1 MSCNNAAIR
10 AVFDSATL
18 QDVAAGGTINLP
30 EVTSNSCC
38 ATANGGTVTIKES
51 GNYDVTWNVT
61 TVATAAGVEE
71 IQLYRNGSPVP
82 GSHALGTAAAIGD
95 YVPMSASTLVSVD
108 CCCGDTLSLRTVGAT
123 TIRVANLIVEE

>member
-1 MSCNNAAIR
+1 MSCNNAALR

-51 GNYDVTWNVT
+51 GNYDVAWNLT
-61 TVATAAGVEE
+61 AVATAAGVIEA
-71 IQLYRNGSPVP
+71 QLYRNGSPVP
-82 GSHALGTAAAIGD
+82 GAHAFETAAATGD
-95 YVPMSASTLVSVD
+95 YVSMSASTLVSVD
-108 CCCGDTLSLRTVGAT
+108 CCCGDTLSLRVPNAT
-123 TIRVANLIVEE
+123 SVRVASIIVEK